1 MTRLEAP
8 WLTAPATRSVVAA
21 LGGAGVGVWFVGGC
35 VRNALLGAAVSDID
49 IATNAP
55 PDRVVAACE
64 DAGLQTVP
72 TGIDHGT
79 VTVVVHGTPF
89 EVTTFRRDVDTDGRR
104 ATVAFGT
111 DLAED
116 ARRRDFT
123 MNALYAT
130 AEGEIVDPV
139 GGLADL
145 KARRLRFIGDATAR
159 IREDYLRILRFFR
172 FHAWYADT
180 SQGFDPEALAA
191 IAATLDGLD
200 RLSRERVGAEMRKL
214 LAAADPAPEV
224 AVMDRLG
231 VLAHVLPGAD
241 PTPLA
246 PLVHLEDA
254 LALHPDAM
262 RRLAA
267 LGGDDPAERLRLSN
281 ADDRRRALVRNG
293 ALDGTGPGELAWRH
307 GAEVAR
313 DAALVRS
320 AMLGAPLPPDMEAAI
335 ARGAAAVF
343 PVRAADL
350 MPDLTGPALGA
361 RLARLEAAW
370 IASDFALDRDALLA
384 MPDGGDSPGVSG

>member
-8 WLTAPATRSVVAA
+8 WLTAPATRHVVTA
-21 LGGAGVGVWFVGGC
+21 LGEAGLGVWFVGGC
-35 VRNALLGAAVSDID
+35 VRNALLGAPVSDID
-49 IATNAP
+49 IATDAT
-55 PDRVVAACE
+55 PDRVIAACE
-64 DAGLQTVP
+64 AAGLQTVP

-79 VTVVVHGTPF
+79 ITVVVHGTPF

-111 DLAED
+111 DIAED
-116 ARRRDFT
+116 AQRRDFT
-123 MNALYAT
+123 MNALYA
-130 AEGEIVDPV
+130 APDGEIVDPV

-145 KARRLRFIGDATAR
+145 RARRLRFIGDATAR

-191 IAATLDGLD
+191 IADTLDGLD

-231 VLAHVLPGAD
+231 VLMRVLPGAD
-241 PTPLA
+241 PAPLA

-254 LALHPDAM
+254 LALHPDPM

-281 ADDRRRALVRNG
+281 ADERRRALLRE
-293 ALDGTGPGELAWRH
+293 AAEEGTGPGELAWRH

-320 AMLGAPLPPDMEAAI
+320 AMLGVPLPPDMEAAI
-335 ARGAAAVF
+335 ASGAAATF

-350 MPDLTGPALGA
+350 MPGVTGPALGA
-361 RLARLEAAW
+361 RLAQLEAAW
-370 IASDFALDRDALLA
+370 IASDFTLDRDALLSL
-384 MPDGGDSPGVSG
+384 PDGGDSAGVSG

>member
-1 MTRLEAP
+1 MTRLDAP
-8 WLTAPATRSVVAA
+8 WLDAPATRLVVAA
-21 LGGAGVGVWFVGGC
+21 LDAAGLGAWFVGGC
-35 VRNALLGAAVSDID
+35 VRNALLGAPVSDID
-49 IATNAP
+49 IATDAP
-55 PDRVVAACE
+55 PDRVIAAC
-64 DAGLQTVP
+64 DAAGLQTVP
-72 TGIDHGT
+72 TGIEHGT

-89 EVTTFRRDVDTDGRR
+89 EVTTFRRDVETDGRR

-130 AEGEIVDPV
+130 PDGDIVDPV

-145 KARRLRFIGDATAR
+145 QERRLRFIGDATAR

-191 IAATLDGLD
+191 IADTLDGLD

-231 VLAHVLPGAD
+231 VLSRVLPGAD
-241 PTPLA
+241 PAPLA

-254 LALHPDAM
+254 LALAPDAM

-267 LGGDDPAERLRLSN
+267 LGGEDPAERLRLSN
-281 ADDRRRALVRNG
+281 ADDRRRAIIQDSAVE
-293 ALDGTGPGELAWRH
+293 GTAPGEVAWRH
-307 GAEVAR
+307 GAETAR
-313 DAALVRS
+313 DAALVR
-320 AMLGAPLPPDMEAAI
+320 AALLGAPLPQQVEDAI
-335 ARGAAAVF
+335 ARGAAATF

-350 MPDLTGPALGA
+350 MPALTGPALGA

-370 IASDFALDRDALLA
+370 IASDFTLDREALLSLS
-384 MPDGGDSPGVSG
+384 DGGDSPAVSG

>member
-8 WLTAPATRSVVAA
+8 WLTAPATRSVIAA
-21 LGGAGVGVWFVGGC
+21 LGEAAVGAWFVGGC
-35 VRNALLGAAVSDID
+35 VRNALLGASVSDID
-49 IATNAP
+49 IATDAP
-55 PDRVVAACE
+55 PDSVIAACKA
-64 DAGLQTVP
+64 AGLQTVP

-79 VTVVVHGTPF
+79 VTVVALGTPF

-130 AEGEIVDPV
+130 PEGEIVDPV

-191 IAATLDGLD
+191 IADTLDGID

-231 VLAHVLPGAD
+231 ILGRVLPGAD
-241 PTPLA
+241 PSPLA

-254 LALHPDAM
+254 LGQHPDAV

-267 LGGDDPAERLRLSN
+267 LGGDDPAEHLRLSN

-293 ALDGTGPGELAWRH
+293 AVEGTGPGELAWRH

-320 AMLGAPLPPDMEAAI
+320 AMLGAPLPPDMEADI
-335 ARGAAAVF
+335 SRGAAAVF

-350 MPDLTGPALGA
+350 MPGLTGPALGA
-361 RLARLEAAW
+361 RLARLEGAW
-370 IASDFALDRDALLA
+370 IASDFAMDRDALLA
-384 MPDGGDSPGVSG
+384 LPDGGDSPGISG

>member
-8 WLTAPATRSVVAA
+8 WLDAPATRLVVAA
-21 LGGAGVGVWFVGGC
+21 LDAAGLGAWFVGGC
-35 VRNALLGAAVSDID
+35 VRNALLGAPVSDID
-49 IATNAP
+49 IATDAP
-55 PDRVVAACE
+55 PDRVIAAC
-64 DAGLQTVP
+64 DAEGLQTVP
-72 TGIDHGT
+72 TGIEHGT

-89 EVTTFRRDVDTDGRR
+89 EVTTFRRDVETDGRR

-130 AEGEIVDPV
+130 PDGDIVDPV

-145 KARRLRFIGDATAR
+145 QERRLRFIGDATAR

-180 SQGFDPEALAA
+180 LQGFDPEALAA
-191 IAATLDGLD
+191 IADTLDGLD

-214 LAAADPAPEV
+214 LAAADPAPEA

-231 VLAHVLPGAD
+231 VLSRVLPGAD
-241 PTPLA
+241 PAPLA

-254 LALHPDAM
+254 LALAPDAM

-267 LGGDDPAERLRLSN
+267 LGGEDPAERLRLSN
-281 ADDRRRALVRNG
+281 ADDRRRAIIQDSAVE
-293 ALDGTGPGELAWRH
+293 GTAPGEVAWRH
-307 GAEVAR
+307 GAETAR
-313 DAALVRS
+313 DAALVR
-320 AMLGAPLPPDMEAAI
+320 AALLGAPLPQQMEDAI
-335 ARGAAAVF
+335 ARGAAATF

-350 MPDLTGPALGA
+350 MPALTGPALGA

-370 IASDFALDRDALLA
+370 IASDFTLDREALLSLS
-384 MPDGGDSPGVSG
+384 DGGDSPAVSG

>member
-8 WLTAPATRSVVAA
+8 WLMAPATRLVVTA
-21 LGGAGVGVWFVGGC
+21 LGEAGVGAWFVGGC

-49 IATNAP
+49 IATDAP

-64 DAGLQTVP
+64 AAGLQTVP

-79 VTVVVHGTPF
+79 VTVIARGTPF

-111 DLAED
+111 GLAED

-130 AEGEIVDPV
+130 PDGEIVDPV

-145 KARRLRFIGDATAR
+145 NARRLRFIGDATAR

-191 IAATLDGLD
+191 IADTLVGLD
-200 RLSRERVGAEMRKL
+200 LLSRERVGAEMRKL
-214 LAAADPAPEV
+214 LAAADPAPEL

-246 PLVHLEDA
+246 PLVHLEEA

-267 LGGDDPAERLRLSN
+267 LGGDDPADRLRLSN

-313 DAALVRS
+313 DTVLVRS
-320 AMLGAPLPPDMEAAI
+320 AMLGAPLPPDMEATI
-335 ARGAAAVF
+335 TLGAAAVF

-350 MPDLTGPALGA
+350 MPDVTGPALGA

-384 MPDGGDSPGVSG
+384 LPDGGDSPRVSG